1 MCQKGAKILHQVN
14 MMILA
19 NTILSPKNDY
29 HSLLNSLNYVG
40 EKDLG
45 NSIFIRKRLIAT
57 GKAHAFGL
65 MSFLRNWFK
74 KSDPAVFE

>member
-1 MCQKGAKILHQVN
+1 MPEGSENIASSKHDDTC
-14 MMILA
+14 

-57 GKAHAFGL
+57 GKAHAFEL

-74 KSDPAVFE
+74 TSDPAVFE